1 MKTLFTLLFICIA
14 AIVSA
19 QVPLQ
24 FQPNLKIVE
33 PLFPQQKD
41 SVAIRTLSMLS
52 KVDVTQISV
61 ALPSDYD
68 WSQSL
73 RRRQAIRNYALE
85 YRPQDANGRD
95 IQRPLIEKLT
105 TELYYKNLPTNLNA
119 NRHY

>member
-1 MKTLFTLLFICIA
+1 MKTLFTLLFVCVA
-14 AIVSA
+14 ATVSA

-24 FQPNLKIVE
+24 FQPNLQIVE
-33 PLFPQQKD
+33 PLFPHQTD
-41 SVAIRTLSMLS
+41 SIAIRTLSMLS

-85 YRPQDANGRD
+85 YRMQDANGRD